1 MGSDASWYKDA
12 IIYQVHVRA
21 FHDSDGDGIG
31 DFRGLMSKLGYLE
44 DLGVT
49 TLWLQPFYP
58 SPLRDDG
65 YDIADYRDIHPDYGT
80 LRDFKAF
87 LREAHRRGL
96 KVITELVINHTSDQ
110 HAWFQRARR
119 APAGSRHRDFYVW
132 SDTPD
137 KYQEARIIF
146 KDFENSNWSWDPVAQ
161 SYYWHRFYSHQPDLN
176 FDSREVRRAVFQLL
190 DFWLGL
196 GVDGLRLDA
205 VPYLF
210 EREGTNCENLPETHA
225 FLKELRRR
233 VDQKYPDRMLLAE
246 ANQWPE
252 DAVTYFGSG
261 DECHMAFHFPVMPR
275 LFMAI
280 HMEDRFPIVDILD
293 QTPPIPDVCQWALFL
308 RNHDELTLEMVT
320 DEDRDYMYRVY
331 AQDPRARVNL
341 GIRRRLATLMGRNRR
356 RIELMN
362 SLLLS
367 LPGTPVLY
375 YGDEIGMGD
384 NIYLGDRNGVRTPM
398 QWGPDRNAGFSR
410 SNPQQLYLPVI
421 IDPEYHYEAV
431 NVEAQQNNP
440 NSLLWWTKRLIGLRK
455 DSQVFGRGSIEFLN
469 PENRKVLAFLR
480 EWDDERVLIVANLSR
495 FAQFAELDLRR
506 LAGMVPVEQFGHTRF
521 PTIGTG
527 PYFVTLAPHS
537 FFWFRIT
544 APRHEDEPAA
554 ASGIQTVSGVQVPE
568 ITSAKSWHTLLQG
581 KSAKPLQRALQGY
594 MRTRR
599 WFGGKA
605 RRQLD
610 TRIVEAI
617 SVTNGPVDAYL
628 TIVEV
633 SYDEGPAEY
642 YNLPLA
648 FAAGQGAAEIEA
660 SQPQDIIARISVS
673 EDGAETQGVVYDP
686 LSDPEFCT
694 QLTRLVARRLRL
706 KGKTG
711 ELRGLTI
718 RGYGKALN
726 AIGREVEPQVLRA
739 EQSNTSVVYGDKFIV
754 KVFRRLDEGANPD
767 LEIGRFLTERT
778 SFANMPPVAGALE
791 YRRPR
796 REPMTLAVTHKF
808 VPNEGDAWRY
818 TIDHLDQYF
827 DRVLARADQDE
838 PIAAPQGHPF
848 DTLAVEIPGTVAEQ
862 IGIYL
867 DSARTMGTRTAEL
880 HLALASRADDPAF
893 APEPFNAMYQRSL
906 YDSTRRRLQE
916 AFRFLEKRVRHLP
929 KEARKEARAVLKMQ
943 TEIRRR
949 LRQVLERKIKATRI
963 RVHGDYHL
971 GQILYTGK
979 DFVVLD
985 FEGEP
990 ARPLGERRLKR
1001 SPLKDVAGMLR
1012 SFHYASVTPFT
1023 EGRVR
1028 TADLSAAQRWA
1039 DSWYRWV
1046 ALAFL
1051 KSYVSAIGD
1060 AGLLPRTVEE
1070 RRVLLDTHLLDK
1082 GLYELLYELN
1092 NRPAWTRIPLLG
1104 ILQLGEAV
1112 SPTDD

>member
-1 MGSDASWYKDA
+1 MEKRMGSDSLWYKDS
-12 IIYQVHVRA
+12 IVYQVHVRA

-31 DFRGLMSKLGYLE
+31 DFRGLTSKLGYLE

-65 YDIADYRDIHPDYGT
+65 YDIGDYRDIHPDYGT
-80 LRDFKAF
+80 LRDFRTF
-87 LREAHRRGL
+87 LREAHGRGL

-137 KYQEARIIF
+137 KYQDARIIF

-161 SYYWHRFYSHQPDLN
+161 SYYWHRFYAHQPDLN
-176 FDSREVRRAVFQLL
+176 FDNDEVSKAIFQVM
-190 DFWLGL
+190 DFWLGM

-205 VPYLF
+205 VPYLY
-210 EREGTNCENLPETHA
+210 EREGTNCENLPETHTL
-225 FLKELRRR
+225 LKELRRR
-233 VDQKYPDRMLLAE
+233 VDQKHPDRMLLAE

-252 DAVTYFGSG
+252 DAVTYFGDG

-331 AQDPRARVNL
+331 AEDPRARVNL
-341 GIRRRLATLMGRNRR
+341 GIRRRLASLMGRNRR

-362 SLLLS
+362 SLLFS
-367 LPGTPVLY
+367 LPGTPVIY

-421 IDPEYHYEAV
+421 IDPEYHYETV

-440 NSLLWWTKRLIGLRK
+440 NSLLWWTKRLIALRK
-455 DSQVFGRGSIEFLN
+455 ESQVFGRGSIEFLH

-480 EWDDERVLIVANLSR
+480 EWKDECVLVVANLSR

-506 LAGMVPVEQFGHTRF
+506 FVGMVPVEQFGHTRF
-521 PTIGTG
+521 PAIGTG
-527 PYFVTLAPHS
+527 AYFVTLAPHS
-537 FFWFRIT
+537 FFWFRLT
-544 APRHEDEPAA
+544 PALQADEPAA
-554 ASGIQTVSGVQVPE
+554 VADLQVPVLTAS
-568 ITSAKSWHTLLQG
+568 TSWDTLLQ
-581 KSAKPLQRALQGY
+581 AKASRPLQRALQGY
-594 MRTRR
+594 LRTRR

-610 TRIVEAI
+610 AKIIEAI
-617 SVTNGPVDAYL
+617 PAANGPVDAYI

-633 SYDEGPAEY
+633 SYDEGAEEH
-642 YNLPLA
+642 YNVPLA
-648 FAAGQGAAEIEA
+648 FATGQRAAQIEA
-660 SQPQDIIARISVS
+660 LHPHEIIARLVVVGDQS
-673 EDGAETQGVVYDP
+673 ETHGVLYDP
-686 LSDPEFCT
+686 LADPEFCAH
-694 QLTRLVARRLRL
+694 LTGIVARRMRL
-706 KGKTG
+706 KGKHG
-711 ELRGLTI
+711 ELRGITT
-718 RGYGKALN
+718 RGYGKAL
-726 AIGREVEPQVLRA
+726 AQVGAEVEPQLLRT
-739 EQSNTSVVYGDKFIV
+739 EQSNTSVVYGDRFIV
-754 KVFRRLDEGANPD
+754 KVFRRVDEGVNPD

-778 SFANMPPVAGALE
+778 SFANMPPVAGGLE
-791 YRRPR
+791 YRRQR
-796 REPMTLAVTHKF
+796 RESMTLAVTHGF
-808 VPNEGDAWRY
+808 IPNEGDAWRY

-827 DRVLARADQDE
+827 DRVLAQTDQSE
-838 PIAAPQGHPF
+838 PVAAPKGHLF
-848 DTLAVEIPGTVAEQ
+848 DIVAAEIPEVVAQQ
-862 IGIYL
+862 IGMYL
-867 DSARTMGTRTAEL
+867 DSARMIGTRTAEL
-880 HLALASRADDPAF
+880 HRALASRSDDPAF
-893 APEPFNAMYQRSL
+893 APEPFTAMYQRSL
-906 YDSTRRRLQE
+906 YDSTRRRMVE
-916 AFRFLEKRVRHLP
+916 AFRLLEKRVRHLP
-929 KEARKEARAVLKMQ
+929 KEARKEARAVQKVQ

-971 GQILYTGK
+971 GQILSTGR

-1012 SFHYASVTPFT
+1012 SFHYASVTPFIN
-1023 EGRVR
+1023 GRVR
-1028 TADLSAAQRWA
+1028 TADLSVAQHWA

-1046 ALAFL
+1046 SLAFL
-1051 KSYVSAIGD
+1051 KSYVDAVGD
-1060 AGLLPRTVEE
+1060 DGLLPRALEE
-1070 RRVLLDTHLLDK
+1070 RKVLLDIHLLDK

-1092 NRPAWTRIPLLG
+1092 NRPDWTRIPLLG
-1104 ILQLGEAV
+1104 IVQLVKTPSADG
-1112 SPTDD
+1112 